1 MTPDQQRRLADVE
14 RRLGEVERTASNA
27 HRTASNA
34 HRFLFEKGADG
45 DPPMGQRMAAVVKFA
60 ESGEWVVSRGLRIVL
75 VLGALATAWAAFRGE
90 LIGIVQAIA
99 HAIRR
104 G

>member
-1 MTPDQQRRLADVE
+1 MTPDQQRRLA
-14 RRLGEVERTASNA
+14 EVERKVSDL
-27 HRTASNA
+27 HRALLES
-34 HRFLFEKGADG
+34 GADG
-45 DPPMGQRMAAVVKFA
+45 DPPMIQRMAAVVKFA
-60 ESGEWVVSRGLRIVL
+60 ESGEWAVSRGLRIVL